1 MMTRNRSLMI
11 RFTAILFLLI
21 FSLGH
26 VTTGTAAEMDQ
37 KNIEQVILKV
47 EGMECKS
54 CVKNI
59 RKALLRVPGVISAD
73 VQFKEGRAA
82 VAYEKGTV
90 GEEQLVKAVES
101 ASDAMYTYTASV
113 VARN

>member
-1 MMTRNRSLMI
+1 MMTRNRSSMI

-21 FSLGH
+21 FFLGRA
-26 VTTGTAAEMDQ
+26 TTGTAAEMDQ
-37 KNIEQVILKV
+37 KNIEQLILKV
-47 EGMECKS
+47 DGMECKS

-73 VQFKEGRAA
+73 VQFKEGRA
-82 VAYEKGTV
+82 VVEHETGKVT
-90 GEEQLVKAVES
+90 EDQLVKAVES
-101 ASDAMYTYTASV
+101 ASDAMYTYRAA